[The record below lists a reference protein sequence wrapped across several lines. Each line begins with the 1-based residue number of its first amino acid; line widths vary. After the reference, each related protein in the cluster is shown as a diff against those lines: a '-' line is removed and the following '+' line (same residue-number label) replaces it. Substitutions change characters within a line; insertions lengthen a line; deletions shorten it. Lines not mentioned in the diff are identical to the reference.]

1 MKTWATDSNRR
12 HPPRGV
18 DEVYDLSHGEL
29 LAADGVSSSRA
40 PERNENAA
48 LHILRLLTY
57 KKAAKVIAS
66 IAPVMTGQ

>member
-1 MKTWATDSNRR
+1 MKMWATDSNR
-12 HPPRGV
+12 PASSTGV

-29 LAADGVSSSRA
+29 LAADDVNSSRT
-40 PERNENAA
+40 PERKENAA
-48 LHILRLLTY
+48 LHSLRLLTY